1 MARVAS
7 LPIEFFELISKAQ
20 SNRAEDQR
28 GLLRKEDLVLPE
40 FLRLPL
46 RSPEKASP
54 LSEAGGSAR
63 DSSDSPATSSGSAHS
78 PPGPPGTTPPG
89 PRPPGPFCAP
99 LPPAPHAQEGA
110 THIWKRQ
117 SPEVEATA
125 IQTVED
131 DHLAELTLVGEGDIG
146 SPNSTLLPPPPSPQD
161 TPGPPQPGTSTF

>member
-1 MARVAS
+1 M
-7 LPIEFFELISKAQ
+7 
-20 SNRAEDQR
+20 
-28 GLLRKEDLVLPE
+28 LPE

-46 RSPEKASP
+46 RSPDKASP
-54 LSEAGGSAR
+54 LSEAGG
-63 DSSDSPATSSGSAHS
+63 SSDSPATSSGSAHS

-89 PRPPGPFCAP
+89 QRPPGGPFCTP

-117 SPEVEATA
+117 SREVEATA
-125 IQTVED
+125 IQTVE